1 MNKNLITCSES
12 LIRSKVQQERSLQMT
27 NILRQHFPMLRERE
41 DILGEI
47 DADKKLSETFYQWT
61 KKQQEDFLDIC
72 TGVRGV
78 KILYDAFFKEIMNP
92 EYAPER
98 LNEVLSL
105 LLAKK
110 VKICKVLPTDS
121 TRIADESSLL
131 IMDILV
137 ELEDKSLANVEVQK
151 IGYHFPG
158 QRSACYSADLLLRQY
173 KRVREEKEDQNR
185 KFSYRDIKTV
195 YTIVFFEKSTSEFK
209 EFPDDYI
216 HHFEQQSNTGI
227 EIDLLQKYIFIPL
240 DVFRERKHNKTIKND
255 LEAWLTFFSTDS
267 PEEILHLIE
276 CYPRFVAMYE
286 EVFSLCANT
295 ERVIEMWS
303 EELLELDRNTVQ
315 YMVDEMQD
323 EITKQKKEISR
334 KDDEIELQRGE
345 LNRQKESLDEKD
357 NIIKELQAKLAELQG

>member
-1 MNKNLITCSES
+1 
-12 LIRSKVQQERSLQMT
+12 
-27 NILRQHFPMLRERE
+27 
-41 DILGEI
+41 
-47 DADKKLSETFYQWT
+47 
-61 KKQQEDFLDIC
+61 
-72 TGVRGV
+72 
-78 KILYDAFFKEIMNP
+78 
-92 EYAPER
+92 
-98 LNEVLSL
+98 
-105 LLAKK
+105 
-110 VKICKVLPTDS
+110 
-121 TRIADESSLL
+121 
-131 IMDILV
+131 MDILV

-209 EFPDDYI
+209 EFPEDYI
-216 HHFEQQSNTGI
+216 HHFEQRSNTGI

-255 LEAWLTFFSTDS
+255 LEAWLTFFSTDN

-315 YMVDEMQD
+315 YMVDEMQE

-334 KDDEIELQRGE
+334 KDDEIELQRGELNRKDDEINRKDNEIRLQQGE

>member
-1 MNKNLITCSES
+1 
-12 LIRSKVQQERSLQMT
+12 MT

-72 TGVRGV
+72 TGIRGV

-98 LNEVLSL
+98 LNEILSL

-209 EFPDDYI
+209 EFPEDYV
-216 HHFEQQSNTGI
+216 HHFEQRSNTGI

-240 DVFRERKHNKTIKND
+240 DVFRERKHNKIIKDD
-255 LEAWLTFFSTDS
+255 LEAWLTFFSTDN
-267 PEEILHLIE
+267 PEEILQLIE
-276 CYPRFVAMYE
+276 LYPRFEAMYGE
-286 EVFSLCANT
+286 IFSLCANI
-295 ERVIEMWS
+295 EGAMEMWS

-315 YMVDEMQD
+315 YMVDEMQE
-323 EITKQKKEISR
+323 EITRQKK
-334 KDDEIELQRGE
+334 EIELQRGELSRKDKE
-345 LNRQKESLDEKD
+345 LNRQKESLDEKESV
-357 NIIKELQAKLAELQG
+357 IIDQQNTIKKLQAKLAQLQK

>member
-1 MNKNLITCSES
+1 
-12 LIRSKVQQERSLQMT
+12 
-27 NILRQHFPMLRERE
+27 MLRERE

-61 KKQQEDFLDIC
+61 KKQQENFLDIC

-110 VKICKVLPTDS
+110 VNICKVLPTDS

-195 YTIVFFEKSTSEFK
+195 YTIVFFEKSTREFK

-240 DVFRERKHNKTIKND
+240 DVFRERKHNKTIKDD
-255 LEAWLTFFSTDS
+255 LEAWLTFFSTDD
-267 PEEILHLIE
+267 PEEILQLIE
-276 CYPRFVAMYE
+276 LYPRFESMYGE
-286 EVFSLCANT
+286 IFSLCANI
-295 ERVIEMWS
+295 EGAMEMWS

-315 YMVDEMQD
+315 YMVDEMQE
-323 EITKQKKEISR
+323 EITRQKKELNR
-334 KDDEIELQRGE
+334 KDDELS
-345 LNRQKESLDEKD
+345 RQKESLDEKESVIID
-357 NIIKELQAKLAELQG
+357 QQNTIKELQAKLAELQR